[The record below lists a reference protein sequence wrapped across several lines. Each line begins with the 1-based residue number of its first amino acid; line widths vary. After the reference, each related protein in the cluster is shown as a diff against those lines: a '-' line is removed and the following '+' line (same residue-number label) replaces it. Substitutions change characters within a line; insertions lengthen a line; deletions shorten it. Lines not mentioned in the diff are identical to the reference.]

1 MFVGLEDVDLLEE
14 EGGDTEDEEEE
25 GLPNTLILL
34 G

>member
-14 EGGDTEDEEEE
+14 EGGDTKDEEEE